1 MSGDAAEIKRLR
13 RRIDDVTLSMVRLLG
28 ERVEISTRIG
38 NAKQHDRLPVVDE
51 SRESDLRERVLRE
64 AASVGLSKDIAAR
77 FLSHL
82 INESVVVESDGGSA
96 HLAVFGRAKAMEAEG
111 RDIIHMEV
119 GEPDFDPPAYAGS
132 GLLEGFRAGLT
143 RYGLPAGD
151 PRLRGALAED
161 VNGRYRAGMGAD
173 NILVTPGARFAVFAA
188 ITTLLEPGDEI
199 VIVEPAWPA
208 YREAALYRDAKPH
221 IVRTTLEDG
230 WEPSLDEM
238 ENAITSQTRM
248 VVLSYPSNPTG
259 KILPRRV
266 LDGVMEM
273 AARHDLYVLSDEIY
287 RDYAARGAHRSV
299 LEYSYPRGIVTQSF
313 SKSHAM
319 MGFRIGYAAAPADII
334 KKMTSASALC
344 LTGVAGVIQHAALRA
359 MKHDVSANVREIR
372 RRLDVI
378 SDMARKTGLEFVEPD
393 GAMYVFARVPG
404 ADGMQVVEECLK
416 RGLALAPGSGF
427 GHYPEF
433 IRISAG
439 TSRVKS
445 GMNILHDVVGG
456 SRWKR

>member
-1 MSGDAAEIKRLR
+1 MSGDAGDIDVLR
-13 RRIDDVTLSMVRLLG
+13 RKMDEITLSMVRLLK
-28 ERVEISTRIG
+28 ERVDVSARIG
-38 NAKQHDRLPVVDE
+38 DAKRRDGLPVIDE
-51 SRESDLRERVLRE
+51 PRESDLRERVLSE
-64 AASVGLSKDIAAR
+64 AASLGLSKDIAAR

-82 INESVVVESDGGSA
+82 INKSAGIQSAGDSA

-119 GEPDFDPPAYAGS
+119 GEPDFEPPAYAGS

-151 PRLRGALAED
+151 ARLRGALAED
-161 VNGRYRAGMGAD
+161 VNGRYRASMGVD
-173 NILVTPGARFAVFAA
+173 NILVTPGARFAVFSA
-188 ITTLLEPGDEI
+188 ITTLLDPGDEI

-208 YREAALYRDAKPH
+208 YREAALYRGAKPRILH
-221 IVRTTLEDG
+221 TTLEDG

-238 ENAITSQTRM
+238 ENILTSQSRM

-259 KILPRRV
+259 KILPKRA
-266 LDGVMEM
+266 LDGIMEM

-287 RDYAARGAHRSV
+287 RDYAPRGAHRSV
-299 LEYSYPRGIVTQSF
+299 LEYSYPKGIVTQSF

-319 MGFRIGYAAAPADII
+319 MGFRIGYAAASGDTIRR
-334 KKMTSASALC
+334 MTAASALC
-344 LTGVAGVIQHAALRA
+344 LTGVAGVIQHAALKA
-359 MKHDVSANVREIR
+359 MNHDISANVREMR
-372 RRLDVI
+372 RRLDVV
-378 SDMARKTGLEFVEPD
+378 SEMAGKAGLEFAKPD

-404 ADGMQVVEECLK
+404 ADGMDVVEECLD

-439 TSRVKS
+439 TDRVKS
-445 GMNILHDVVGG
+445 GMGILHDVVAGG
-456 SRWKR
+456 RWKR